1 MDNTTRELI
10 QLAAS
15 WAAGCSD
22 CLETHWNALKR
33 AGVSEEDIQESLDL
47 ARAIRVKALLNMD
60 SLVRTLNQRLDIP
73 VVAGSSGCCGPDCGC
88 SEG

>member
-22 CLETHWNALKR
+22 CLETHWNALKSVP
-33 AGVSEEDIQESLDL
+33 VSVRETFKNRSTWL
-47 ARAIRVKALLNMD
+47 APSA
-60 SLVRTLNQRLDIP
+60 
-73 VVAGSSGCCGPDCGC
+73 
-88 SEG
+88 